1 MGHMGNLK
9 PHQGGQLDGAL
20 GDPEQ
25 IAKLFQGADNSG
37 HVMGMWILWKYILQL
52 SYSAEHV

>member
-37 HVMGMWILWKYILQL
+37 HVDSLEIHTPAI
-52 SYSAEHV
+52 SS